1 MPEHMQAREQSFTD
15 LMQLCGEHLG
25 KRQRIEDSPQSRKN
39 SGPCRSNRQSSS
51 SASSTQDGDLLQM
64 IAGLSLRQE
73 DLLNQMFLDRSFVVF
88 FQCGKGSVMPQLLQ
102 TSKDWRNKRQTEGG
116 NQPLRTLMF
125 TTLIEDFIR
134 RAQSLKLEDPEDA
147 LVLGFKF

>member
-1 MPEHMQAREQSFTD
+1 
-15 LMQLCGEHLG
+15 
-25 KRQRIEDSPQSRKN
+25 
-39 SGPCRSNRQSSS
+39 
-51 SASSTQDGDLLQM
+51 M

-134 RAQSLKLEDPEDA
+134 RTQSLKLEDPEDA